1 MKKFLTIII
10 ACFTFF
16 QVQAFDRTL
25 RVDYIF
31 SGDNKSSGIAL
42 AKMSVTDGWYGRSVN
57 MDKVPVAGNGGIR
70 MTDDATGK
78 VLYANS
84 FSTLF
89 QEWQATPEA
98 KIVTKAFEN
107 TFLLPMP
114 EAPATVEVTLY
125 DLRGNVSCSY
135 SHPVCPEDILISR
148 RAESG
153 VERKYIHKGG
163 DPGTA

>member
-1 MKKFLTIII
+1 MKKFLTVFL
-10 ACFTFF
+10 ACLAFF

-31 SGDNKSSGIAL
+31 SGDCKSSGIAL

-84 FSTLF
+84 FSTLSRSGR
-89 QEWQATPEA
+89 
-98 KIVTKAFEN
+98 
-107 TFLLPMP
+107 LP
-114 EAPATVEVTLY
+114 
-125 DLRGNVSCSY
+125 
-135 SHPVCPEDILISR
+135 R
-148 RAESG
+148 R
-153 VERKYIHKGG
+153 RKR
-163 DPGTA
+163 